1 MGEGRRAHPE
11 MQGVWG
17 SGLSSP
23 VCMALSLEGPER
35 RGPQTR
41 GALAWPGHQPAP
53 RCAGRGGVATCPGA
67 LWGPAVGTAGSSVRL
82 CLPCRLQLTAP
93 LLPCVWG
100 PSEPQMSLGLSLSL
114 RRGI

>member
-23 VCMALSLEGPER
+23 MCMALSLEGPER

-53 RCAGRGGVATCPGA
+53 RCAGRGGVGDVSRGPLGA
-67 LWGPAVGTAGSSVRL
+67 HSGHSWSWL
-82 CLPCRLQLTAP
+82 
-93 LLPCVWG
+93 
-100 PSEPQMSLGLSLSL
+100 
-114 RRGI
+114 